1 MKYTDRVRATVIAA
15 LLLGLPLVGAGW
27 VQAQEQQRNDAS
39 AASGMKIT
47 SCTVSSTKDASKTY
61 ECSPEAARLCN
72 GKDQCEIQI
81 GYNLTSGKD
90 IDPSAGVIGK
100 IVTIIYACG
109 PVSRQRGPYPQS
121 DHASLILEC
130 RGPL

>member
-1 MKYTDRVRATVIAA
+1 MKYTDGVRTAVTAA
-15 LLLGLPLVGAGW
+15 LLLVSPLVGITW
-27 VQAQEQQRNDAS
+27 VQAQERNDTPVV
-39 AASGMKIT
+39 SGMKIT

-61 ECSPEAARLCN
+61 ECSKEAARLCN

-81 GYNLTSGKD
+81 GYNLTEGKD
-90 IDPSAGVIGK
+90 IDPNAGVVGK

-109 PVSRQRGPYPQS
+109 PISRQRGPYHQS